1 MNSKK
6 LTQRTANLL
15 TAAAVLFGAALIA
28 LLLLSLTTFPLSS
41 AIGPFRQ
48 GVMIALVYALLMTLD
63 YRWYGFTRN
72 YAVSWALMVL
82 GGSYFVILAALSFRF
97 PNRLILN
104 QIGGYSFLALIALL
118 TGLLLRLNAL
128 SGGKFSAAIGL
139 SERFANFLTFAFIL
153 ISLIPV
159 LDSGFYWDDAFFS
172 VQLPVLRMEG
182 ASILT
187 RTWDEI
193 ALYVLRG
200 RINPFATF
208 QFIFFYFLTDARVYK
223 TFLILLTVLSCVSFW
238 LLAKKLY
245 GTARLTKLILLAL
258 PLCFQLR
265 IYHDPLV
272 SYYGLM
278 QMLAIEFCWALSLFL
293 TYLREGRKGALI
305 GSAALFMIGLL
316 TYEMFY
322 PLLAVLIL
330 AAWHERKS
338 FRGALKASAVH
349 IAAALLLLGL
359 TVALR
364 LAAADSAPAY
374 SGTALSLDLMKFFSA
389 WLGQMSAAFPFSYRL
404 SAPESAILNRL
415 VLPREIFKTTFS
427 TFIAGIEWV
436 DIIALIILFVVLSDL
451 RRFIDAKKIKPFH
464 LIFGFALLGA
474 SSLVIA
480 LSAKYQEEICAG
492 VGYLPVFFGYF
503 AAAWLIFIAVV
514 WLYPT
519 LKTRLGQTAPFLLV
533 YSVFAIL
540 FCMNQ
545 QSNRAVV
552 RVLNEEFLFPRKAAE
567 SALQAGILDPI
578 SDNDLLISNQ
588 GQVLWE
594 TGWNGE
600 VDVSDFYSLYGGNAV
615 TALDA
620 KTYLAAG
627 NAEKLLS
634 DETANA
640 YVIEYA
646 GNGESGFVKFGKLLE
661 WEDAQSPGARLANP
675 VVNSVYVFVCGFDPN
690 ADAISYVGWNGM
702 GHTLPIRE
710 AWLMRTTG
718 CGRLYKIDD
727 PKSIL
732 FDTIG
737 LTSFR

>member
-6 LTQRTANLL
+6 LPQRTANLL
-15 TAAAVLFGAALIA
+15 TAAAVLFGTALIA
-28 LLLLSLTTFPLSS
+28 FLLQTLTAFPIFSV
-41 AIGPFRQ
+41 IGPFRQ
-48 GVMIALVYALLMTLD
+48 GVIIALVYALLMTLD
-63 YRWYGFTRN
+63 FRWYGYTRN
-72 YAVSWALMVL
+72 YVASWTLMIL
-82 GGSYFVILAALSFRF
+82 GGTFFVILAALSYRF
-97 PNRLILN
+97 PNRPILN

-128 SGGKFSAAIGL
+128 SGGKFSASIGL
-139 SERFANFLTFAFIL
+139 SERFANVLTFAFIL
-153 ISLIPV
+153 ISLLPV

-172 VQLPVLRMEG
+172 VQLPYLRMEG

-193 ALYVLRG
+193 ALYALRG

-223 TFLILLTVLSCVSFW
+223 VFLILLTVLSCVSFW

-245 GTARLTKLILLAL
+245 GTDRLTRLILLAL

-278 QMLAIEFCWALSLFL
+278 QMLMIEFCWALSLFL

-305 GSAALFMIGLL
+305 GSAAVFMVGLL
-316 TYEMFY
+316 SYEMFY
-322 PLLAVLIL
+322 PLLAVVIL
-330 AAWHERKS
+330 VAWHERKS
-338 FRGALKASAVH
+338 FVGGLKSSAVH
-349 IAAALLLLGL
+349 IAAALLLFGL

-364 LAAADSAPAY
+364 RSAADAAPVY
-374 SGTALSLDLMKFFSA
+374 SGTALSLNPGKIIGA
-389 WLGQMSAAFPFSYRL
+389 WFNQMSAAFPFSYRL
-404 SAPESAILNRL
+404 SAPESSILTRL

-427 TFIAGIEWV
+427 TFIAAIEWV
-436 DIIALIILFVVLSDL
+436 DIIALIVLYVVLSDL
-451 RRFIDAKKIKPFH
+451 RRFIVAEKIKPFYP
-464 LIFGFALLGA
+464 IFGLTLLGT

-480 LSAKYQEEICAG
+480 LSAKYQEEICPG

-503 AAAWLIFIAVV
+503 AAAWLIFTAIL
-514 WLYPT
+514 WIYPI
-519 LKTRLGQTAPFLLV
+519 LKARFGQTVPFLAI

-552 RVLNEEFLFPRKAAE
+552 QVLNEEFLFARRAAV

-594 TGWNGE
+594 TGWDGE
-600 VDVSDFYSLYGGNAV
+600 IDASDFYSLYGGNAV
-615 TALDA
+615 TALGA
-620 KTYLAAG
+620 KSFMTAE
-627 NAEKLLS
+627 NADTLRL
-634 DETANA
+634 DETANV
-640 YVIEYA
+640 YVIEYGGSA
-646 GNGESGFVKFGKLLE
+646 GSGFVKFGKYLE
-661 WEDAQSPGARLANP
+661 SEPAETPGPRLNNP
-675 VVNSVYVFVCGFDPN
+675 VVNSVYVFIYGFDAN
-690 ADAISYVGWNGM
+690 ADAISYVNWNGM

-710 AWLMRTTG
+710 AWLMRTTD